1 MRMAA
6 LLKRRVS
13 TNIGGTEEDNMIV
26 VIGGS
31 GCGKSSYAEGR
42 IQESAERD
50 KQKRYYLATM
60 MAFGEEGKKK
70 IRRHRQQRIGKGMI
84 TIEQPV
90 NISEALLQM
99 ETGEPVSALLE
110 DVGNLVANE
119 MFADPAQRKEAD
131 EVAEKILRELLELD
145 RKLSHFVIVTNN
157 VFEDGILYNE
167 GTMEYIRALGG
178 VNAGLAKAATELVEL
193 VVGIPVFIKGEGRT
207 E

>member
-1 MRMAA
+1 
-6 LLKRRVS
+6 
-13 TNIGGTEEDNMIV
+13 MIV

-50 KQKRYYLATM
+50 KQKLYYLATM

-70 IRRHRQQRIGKGMI
+70 IRRHRQQRMGKGMI

-157 VFEDGILYNE
+157 VFEDGILYDE

-178 VNAGLAKAATELVEL
+178 INAGLAKAATELVEL